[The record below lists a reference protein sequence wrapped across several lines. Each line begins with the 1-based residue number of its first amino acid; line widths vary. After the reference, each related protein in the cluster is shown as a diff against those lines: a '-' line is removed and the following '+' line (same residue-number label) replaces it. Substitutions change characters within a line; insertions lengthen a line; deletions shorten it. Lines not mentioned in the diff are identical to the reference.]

1 MFGLVS
7 LNKWQTNLIYD
18 CLVNR
23 GTMFFSNHLI
33 QISFGSCQMVLMGEN
48 IYKKEYPP
56 HDMMTDLANIT
67 VNLDIY
73 DLGDFDERGM
83 TFYVKFLIQL
93 HW

>member
-1 MFGLVS
+1 
-7 LNKWQTNLIYD
+7 
-18 CLVNR
+18 
-23 GTMFFSNHLI
+23 
-33 QISFGSCQMVLMGEN
+33 MVLMGEN

-93 HW
+93 HWWKAKSILQIWVGVTFFSIFHSDPPKDFSEQRLK